1 MSDVIVLNA
10 DLTYH
15 QTVHWQD
22 AVCMM
27 LKGVAEP
34 LVQGT
39 RVIRSVS
46 IEVIVPKVLRLVK
59 YIRVGRKT
67 IMPFKKSVVYLR
79 DDYVCQYCG
88 RKLDRGECT
97 LDHVIPKV
105 RGGKSSYVNCVTA
118 CKSCN
123 TKKGDKTTIKPVVM
137 PKGITVYDYIRMR
150 SEDAAK
156 LLNDIG
162 TI

>member
-1 MSDVIVLNA
+1 MNDVIVLNA

-39 RVIRSVS
+39 RIVRSVS
-46 IEVIVPKVLRLVK
+46 IEIVVPKVLKLLK
-59 YIRVGRKT
+59 YIRVGRQVT
-67 IMPFKKSVVYLR
+67 MPFKKQVVYLR
-79 DDYVCQYCG
+79 DNHICQYCG
-88 RKLDRGECT
+88 RKLDKGDCT

-105 RGGKSSYVNCVTA
+105 KGGKSSYTNCVTA

-123 TKKGDKTTIKPVVM
+123 TKKGDKVTIKPATA
-137 PKGITVYDYIRMR
+137 PKSMSVYDYIRMR

-156 LLNDIG
+156 LLDDIG
-162 TI
+162 TV